1 MTVGAAIIIF
11 LIVGGL
17 TWRFPNRVPHW
28 LFRNLE
34 YFLIVIALIGILT
47 AIGQI
52 ESESRKT
59 TALQLTNSA
68 EQLFGSI
75 LSRIEYR
82 MDQCEVWWSVA
93 LDQTNKNP
101 PACQVSDKC
110 LEACRTAHM
119 ISQYRWRPIETELHE
134 WENFQSLICSPSLR
148 DPICDQ
154 TDRFIEVL
162 SQAKT
167 TEIESK
173 SQILANKY
181 LLIIV
186 QLLTG
191 LGLGLEFGK
200 IRSKRSGKSGLDTRC
215 ARACVQSVRR

>member
-1 MTVGAAIIIF
+1 MTVVSAILIF

-17 TWRFPNRVPHW
+17 TWRFPNRVPTW
-28 LFRNLE
+28 VLRNLE
-34 YFLIVIALIGILT
+34 YFSIVIALVGILT
-47 AIGQI
+47 GIAQI

-59 TALQLTNSA
+59 KALQLTNNA

-101 PACQVSDKC
+101 PACQVSKKC
-110 LEACRTAHM
+110 SEACRTAHM
-119 ISQYRWRPIETELHE
+119 ISQYRWRPIETELSE

-162 SQAKT
+162 EQAKT
-167 TEIESK
+167 TESESEA
-173 SQILANKY
+173 QILANNY
-181 LLIIV
+181 FLIIV

-191 LGLGLEFGK
+191 FGLGLEFGK
-200 IRSKRSGKSGLDTRC
+200 IKTRQRTTNH
-215 ARACVQSVRR
+215 A